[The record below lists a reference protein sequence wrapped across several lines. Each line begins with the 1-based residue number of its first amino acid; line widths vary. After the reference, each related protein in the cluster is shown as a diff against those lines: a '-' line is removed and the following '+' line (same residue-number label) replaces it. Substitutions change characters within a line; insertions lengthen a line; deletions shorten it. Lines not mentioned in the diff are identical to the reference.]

1 MAGDGE
7 DDADGKSSLAPMISP
22 RSATPAAAPQTAASA
37 TERVQSS
44 IGVCVPTLY
53 VLVYLVCH

>member
-44 IGVCVPTLY
+44 IGV
-53 VLVYLVCH
+53 YLHYMY